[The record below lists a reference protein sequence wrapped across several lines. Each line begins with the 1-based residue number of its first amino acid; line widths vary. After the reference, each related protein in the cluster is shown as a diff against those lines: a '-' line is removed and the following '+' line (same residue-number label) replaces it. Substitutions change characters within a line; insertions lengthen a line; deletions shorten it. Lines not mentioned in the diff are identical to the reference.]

1 MPHNSRL
8 FFFCLLQ
15 LCFFCS
21 NAQNQHLQFDHISAS
36 EGLSLNNV
44 EAIIQDN
51 RGFMWFGTPDG
62 LNKYDGYRFTVFKT
76 DPADTSSISNNYIRS
91 IAKSKNGDLWV
102 ATMGGGVCL
111 YDHNKER
118 FIRYRHNAKNG
129 NSIADDN
136 VNSIWEDENEN
147 VWIGTVNGLD
157 LLNRKQNH
165 IEHFKKINGDTSSL
179 TDNYIRCVFEDTRHN
194 LWVATLNGGVN
205 LFNKNNRTFTHYLHD
220 EKNTLSIAGNN
231 IITLFEDSEK
241 RLWIGT
247 DGAGMDY
254 FDRQTG
260 IFHHYKKD
268 ESNPHSL
275 QANAVYAF
283 SEDDEKNLWIGT
295 ENGGLSLLNFERGSM
310 ITYKNDAVDGGS
322 ISNNSINALFRDAKK
337 NMWLG
342 NYSGGIDMVNS
353 DKGSFFHY
361 KHKLEKNSLSNNNVL
376 SIFEDSKFNIWIG
389 TDGGGLNLF
398 DAQSGHFSYFKHARD
413 NSQSICGDYVIS
425 VTEDS
430 KENIWVGCWASGV
443 TVYNPV
449 KKTYRHYIHNPGDTT
464 SLSSNNVWKIF
475 EDRDKNIWIG
485 TYGGGL
491 NLLNAD
497 GKTFTHFPYNPNDP
511 NGISNENIQNIFQD
525 RDGNI
530 WISTDGGG
538 LNLFNKQTLTFRHFL
553 HHDTKN
559 SISNNNVYSIFEDQ
573 NGTLWICTRNGLNL
587 YDKKTNRFS
596 LLTVADGLPA
606 NLTLAVLEDNKRNY
620 WISTNK
626 GISRFNPFSRVF
638 TNYKVSD
645 GLQSDEFKEQAFCR
659 SHTGMMYFGGVN
671 GFNEFN
677 PDSITTIA
685 YDPPLLITNFQI
697 FNKKVPIAT
706 NESQQSPLKK
716 SITETDF
723 ITLPSSSSVFSFEFA
738 SLNYTSSDKKK
749 YAYMLEGFDKEWNE
763 SGKERLATYTHLDPG
778 EYTFK
783 VRGLN
788 NEGKWSPKIVS
799 LKLLIKP
806 PFYLTW
812 WFKLLALVVL
822 SGSIVALYLN
832 RVSSIK
838 KQQEKLQQQVDEKTM
853 QLVLA
858 NNDLT
863 MKNKELEQFA
873 YVASHDLQEP
883 LRTTT
888 GFVNLLQQQY
898 KGKIDERAD
907 KYLSFLSEASNRMR
921 VLIADLLD
929 FSRIGE
935 KREFERINCNEILK
949 TVKQDIM
956 AAVTET
962 NAVIE
967 ADTLP
972 VINGHAFEMQILFQN
987 LILNAIKFRKKNMVP
1002 HITISVSKAQKY
1014 WQFAFRDNGIGIEA
1028 QYTERIF
1035 DIFQRLHTRAEYEGS
1050 GIGLSHCK
1058 KIVELHYG
1066 KIWVESIP
1074 GEGSTFYFTIP
1085 DARPAA

>member
-1 MPHNSRL
+1 MFNQLKIALL
-8 FFFCLLQ
+8 FFFQILFVCGV
-15 LCFFCS
+15 
-21 NAQNQHLQFDHISAS
+21 AQNPHLQFDHIGAS

-76 DPADTSSISNNYIRS
+76 DPSDTNSISNNYIRS

-111 YDHNKER
+111 YDHNKEH
-118 FIRYRHNAKNG
+118 FIRYRHNEKNS

-136 VNSIWEDENEN
+136 VNSVWEDENEN
-147 VWIGTVNGLD
+147 VWIATVNGLD
-157 LLNRKQNH
+157 KLNRKKNK
-165 IEHFKKINGDTSSL
+165 IEHFKHVGNDTGSIS
-179 TDNYIRCVFEDTRHN
+179 DNYIRGIFEDASHN
-194 LWVATLNGGVN
+194 LWIATLNGGVN
-205 LFNKNNRTFTHYLHD
+205 LLNKNNNTFSHFMHD
-220 EKNTLSIAGNN
+220 EKNPLSIGSNN

-254 FDRQTG
+254 FDRRSG

-268 ESNPHSL
+268 ESNPNSL
-275 QANAVYAF
+275 KANAIYAF
-283 SEDDEKNLWIGT
+283 CEDDEKTLWIGT
-295 ENGGLSLLNFERGSM
+295 ENGGLSLLNYKRGLF
-310 ITYKNDAVDGGS
+310 ITYKNDAVDRGS
-322 ISNNSINALFRDAKK
+322 ISNNSINAIFRDTKK

-361 KHKLEKNSLSNNNVL
+361 KHMLEKNSLSNNNVL
-376 SIFEDSKFNIWIG
+376 SIFEDSKSNIWIG

-398 DAQSGHFSYFKHARD
+398 DAESGHFSYFKHDRN

-430 KENIWVGCWASGV
+430 RNNIWAGCWASGV
-443 TVYNPV
+443 TVYNPA
-449 KKTYRHYIHNPGDTT
+449 KKTYRHFVHNPGDT
-464 SLSSNNVWKIF
+464 SGLSSNNVWKIF
-475 EDRDKNIWIG
+475 EDREKNIWVG

-491 NLLNAD
+491 NLLNPD
-497 GKTFTHFPYNPNDP
+497 GKTFTHFPYNPNNP
-511 NGISNENIQNIFQD
+511 NGISNENVQNIFQD

-530 WISTDGGG
+530 WVSTDGGG
-538 LNLFNKQTLTFRHFL
+538 LNLFDKKTRTFRHFL
-553 HHDTKN
+553 HDETKN
-559 SISNNNVYSIFEDQ
+559 SISNNNVYSIFEDK
-573 NGTLWICTRNGLNL
+573 NGMLWICTRNGLNQ
-587 YDKKTNRFS
+587 YDKKTNQFTV
-596 LLTVADGLPA
+596 LTVKDGLPA
-606 NLTLAVLEDNKRNY
+606 NLTLAILEDKKGNY

-626 GISRFNPFSRVF
+626 GLSRFNPYSRTF

-645 GLQSDEFKEQAFCR
+645 GLQSDEFKEPAFCKSR
-659 SHTGMMYFGGVN
+659 SGMMYFGGIN
-671 GFNEFN
+671 GFNQFN
-677 PDSITTIA
+677 PDSISTIA
-685 YDPPLLITNFQI
+685 FDPPLLITNFQI
-697 FNKKVPIAT
+697 FNKKVPIAKKE
-706 NESQQSPLKK
+706 NEHCLLQQ

-723 ITLPSSSSVFSFEFA
+723 IKLPSSSSVFSFEFA

-763 SGKERLATYTHLDPG
+763 SGNERLATYTHLDPG

-788 NEGKWSPKIVS
+788 NEGKWSPKVIS
-799 LKLLIKP
+799 IKLLITP

-812 WFKLLALVVL
+812 WFKLIALLVL
-822 SGSIVALYLN
+822 TGGIVALYMN
-832 RVSSIK
+832 RVSTIR
-838 KQQEKLQQQVDEKTM
+838 KQQEKLQQQVDEKTL
-853 QLVLA
+853 QWVLA
-858 NNDLT
+858 NNNLT

-921 VLIADLLD
+921 ILIADLLD
-929 FSRIGE
+929 FSRIGSKKE
-935 KREFERINCNEILK
+935 VERVNCNLILK
-949 TVKQDIM
+949 NVKEDIL

-962 NAVIE
+962 GAVIE
-967 ADTLP
+967 SDTLP
-972 VINGHAFEMQILFQN
+972 VINGHSFEMQILFQN
-987 LILNAIKFRKKNMVP
+987 LIMNAIKFRKKNTVP
-1002 HITISVSKAQKY
+1002 QIVISVTKVNGY
-1014 WQFAFRDNGIGIEA
+1014 WQFAFKDNGIGIDA

-1035 DIFQRLHTRAEYEGS
+1035 DIFQRLHTRSEYEGS

-1058 KIVELHYG
+1058 KIVEMHYG
-1066 KIWVESIP
+1066 KIWVESTP
-1074 GEGSTFYFTIP
+1074 GVGSTFYFTIP
-1085 DARPAA
+1085 DNKPLA